1 MGYEYVIKMEL
12 VVWIGKK
19 FRELSEELK
28 IMYRLGFR
36 IEEIFN
42 LVISGLWSKYVG
54 VVDIV
59 IEI

>member
-28 IMYRLGFR
+28 RMYRLGFG